1 MAINKM
7 SSKELMDVLD
17 TAETEISSLR
27 NDINTI
33 KTDISNK
40 LHIFQNA
47 MEYTASMTGKYNDFL
62 VNDEQQNIN
71 TIMLNEATVVEST
84 MAKYGLTVHP
94 AYSSTPV
101 NVLNIESTTG
111 PIFKNNANIYL
122 NGESS
127 PFCLPMLMHD
137 AIKGQGTAFDETS
150 LQDFTLRIEI
160 NPNDL
165 FGSTACNTIEMQP
178 FIPGSFDI
186 TEIRLFTMSDYRSS
200 ASIPTLTI
208 SKTLKDVGAGR
219 IILPKTYDMYAVE
232 FDIHMTFMNSNNRY
246 PFGFRH
252 IYFLHAN
259 YNSDSYAIIELTREN
274 YIDWISENIIIHDQN
289 GVRSTTCTDEDI
301 EIYSGYSSGELSY
314 QVTPTKG
321 TVQST
326 IARNTKTLY
335 IKIPIDK
342 SIISLKFKQI
352 GER

>member
-1 MAINKM
+1 M

-33 KTDISNK
+33 KTDLSNK

-47 MEYTASMTGKYNDFL
+47 MEYTASMTSKYNEFL
-62 VNDEQQNIN
+62 VNDEQQNVN
-71 TIMLNEATVVEST
+71 TIMLNEATVVESKT
-84 MAKYGLTVHP
+84 AQYGLTVHP
-94 AYSSTPV
+94 AYSSTPT

-122 NGESS
+122 NEESS

-137 AIKGQGTAFDETS
+137 AIKGQSTAFDETA

-165 FGSTACNTIEMQP
+165 FGSTACNTIEMHP

-200 ASIPTLTI
+200 ATIPTLTI
-208 SKTLKDVGAGR
+208 SKTMKDVGAGR

-232 FDIHMTFMNSNNRY
+232 FDIHMTFMNSNSKY

-259 YNSDSYAIIELTREN
+259 YNSDCYTIIELTRNN
-274 YIDWISENIIIHDQN
+274 YIDWISENIVIHDQN
-289 GVRSTTCTDEDI
+289 GIRNTTCTDEGI
-301 EIYSGYSSGELSY
+301 EIYSEYSSGELSY

-321 TVQST
+321 TIQST

-335 IKIPIDK
+335 VKIPIDK